1 MTEKNHQQQD
11 NSHQNISIENSLTQ
25 VTSKF
30 KKFVNKFSKKS
41 LCPKTLS
48 ALFFI
53 IIGIVGTNIFQTLKH
68 DYEAS
73 IIKKH
78 FNNFYHDFDNDYIGL
93 DNEDDDFQ
101 KELLH
106 MQKRMNRAIKN
117 HRQFFDQ
124 NNFPNNFPSI
134 EAKTSNS
141 SNVKLH
147 EDDKNF
153 YYELV
158 FFGFS
163 KDEINVEI
171 KDNILTFQATKKTI
185 EANASSD
192 KKAEEIKQQN
202 TSSFSYSFLL
212 NNFNNEKPADI
223 TKLDDKII
231 VKIAKK

>member
-1 MTEKNHQQQD
+1 MTEKNHKNQD
-11 NSHQNISIENSLTQ
+11 NSSTEASSI
-25 VTSKF
+25 V
-30 KKFVNKFSKKS
+30 KKIFSNFNKNKF
-41 LCPKTLS
+41 CPKTLS
-48 ALFFI
+48 FLLAIFFVITGI
-53 IIGIVGTNIFQTLKH
+53 IITLLFQSIKH
-68 DYEAS
+68 HYEVA

-101 KELLH
+101 KELLG
-106 MQKRMNRAIKN
+106 MQKRINRTFN
-117 HRQFFDQ
+117 HHRQFFDQ
-124 NNFPNNFPSI
+124 NNPVQNFPNNDFK
-134 EAKTSNS
+134 ASNS
-141 SNVKLH
+141 SNVKIH

-158 FFGFS
+158 FFGFT

-171 KDNILTFQATKKTI
+171 KDKILTFQANKKSIEHLDNSKKT
-185 EANASSD
+185 
-192 KKAEEIKQQN
+192 EEIKQQN

-212 NNFNNEKPADI
+212 SNYNIEKAADI

>member
-1 MTEKNHQQQD
+1 MTDKNHQQQD
-11 NSHQNISIENSLTQ
+11 NSHQNISIENSLTH

-41 LCPKTLS
+41 FFPKTLS
-48 ALFFI
+48 ALFFLI
-53 IIGIVGTNIFQTLKH
+53 VGIVGTNIFQTLKH
-68 DYEAS
+68 NYEAS

-78 FNNFYHDFDNDYIGL
+78 FNNFYHDFDNDYVGL
-93 DNEDDDFQ
+93 DDEDDDLQ
-101 KELLH
+101 KELFR
-106 MQKRMNRAIKN
+106 MQKRMDRTLNH
-117 HRQFFDQ
+117 HRQFFNS
-124 NNFPNNFPSI
+124 NNFPPLDI
-134 EAKTSNS
+134 KTSNS

-171 KDNILTFQATKKTI
+171 KDNILTFQAAKKAI
-185 EANASSD
+185 EPTNPSNE

-202 TSSFSYSFLL
+202 TSGFSYSFLL
-212 NNFNNEKPADI
+212 NNYSNEKPVDI